1 MPAEERSRTMTNF
14 EKITRSPEALA
25 EFLRN
30 LVAVNTPWE
39 KEFSRLIC
47 ASCGKECCDG
57 CSSIQ
62 MSKDPLWWLGMQ
74 AEEPEAEGDEDGQE

>member
-1 MPAEERSRTMTNF
+1 MTNF

-47 ASCGKECCDG
+47 APCERECCDG

-74 AEEPEAEGDEDGQE
+74 AEEPEAEGDDDDQE